1 MGKIAICHLFVDD
14 RVLLDQQLKH
24 FLHVYLHV
32 IVEFPKIVDR
42 DLPVAAGARD
52 AQSPVGQEALVLLG
66 PDGFLGF
73 LEFFEVKP
81 WRFFAAEFVYFFYDQ
96 KGLEIGQKVFDN
108 VSLEYTGDGVDPI
121 LA

>member
-1 MGKIAICHLFVDD
+1 MRKIALRYLFVDD

-24 FLHVYLHV
+24 FLHVYLYI

-42 DLPVAAGARD
+42 GLPVGAGARD
-52 AQSPVGQEALVLLG
+52 TQGPVRQEALVLLG

-73 LEFFEVKP
+73 LEFFELKP
-81 WRFFAAEFVYFFYDQ
+81 WGFFAAEFVHFFYDQ

-108 VSLEYTGDGVDPI
+108 VALENTGYGVDPI